1 MPLNE
6 TITPV
11 LETLTN
17 EFIESGFDLRSL
29 VRLITKSSA
38 FRVDSRAEFEVTEKH
53 ERVGAVFP
61 LVRLRPEQMASA
73 IIQSSRI
80 KAIDRESSLL
90 VQLQKFGGT
99 NDFIRR
105 YGDMGED
112 EFSTD
117 SVTISQRLVMLNGNM
132 LKEQVEFNPVMNASS
147 HIGMFAQDDSLAV
160 DVVYLS
166 VLNRY
171 PSDEERSHF
180 VDRIAKAKARTAAIE
195 DLFWV
200 LLNSTELAWNH

>member
-1 MPLNE
+1 
-6 TITPV
+6 
-11 LETLTN
+11 
-17 EFIESGFDLRSL
+17 
-29 VRLITKSSA
+29 
-38 FRVDSRAEFEVTEKH
+38 
-53 ERVGAVFP
+53 
-61 LVRLRPEQMASA
+61 MAGA

-80 KAIDRESSLL
+80 KAIDRGSSLF

-105 YGDMGED
+105 YGDVGED
-112 EFSTD
+112 EFSSD

-132 LKEQVEFNPVMNASS
+132 LKEQVDFNPVMNASS
-147 HIGMFAQDDSLAV
+147 HIGMFAKDDSLAV
-160 DVVYLS
+160 EVAYLS

-171 PSDEERSHF
+171 PTDEEKLHF
-180 VDRIAKAKARTAAIE
+180 VGRLEKAEARNAAIE